1 VKSRGRSLGGAA
13 RLSGI
18 VGSGIDRTNVRVMVT
33 LTFVGWNLISGWL
46 HTLAGLRCA
55 A

>member
-1 VKSRGRSLGGAA
+1 
-13 RLSGI
+13 
-18 VGSGIDRTNVRVMVT
+18 MVT